1 MKNDLERVGNA
12 RGPNFCGSCYG
23 GLEPEGGCCNTCE
36 SVRQAY
42 LNRGWA
48 FSNPDSIEQCMAEH
62 WTDRIKDQMNEGCNL
77 SGRIRVKKVA
87 TNLQLNPG
95 RSYQAN
101 SLHSHELVPY
111 LRGDGQTH
119 DFGHMIHHFRIESD
133 DEYNPSKVVV
143 ADRIRKRLGVD
154 SNPLDETSRHFSKWK
169 RVCIPLKFSTRLIT
183 LFLLK
188 SPAQSK
194 TQYMFQYFVKVV
206 ATEFHSLDPFPSHM
220 NGQQMPQDR
229 LMQIN
234 SHQYSVSSYIRDVS
248 QRAHITNDEGIE
260 LTHGLDAMPGTPIQH
275 IKTSFIHYAQ
285 PGLFIGVDVS
295 PMRVVHTEK
304 HKPFAHFLTT

>member
-1 MKNDLERVGNA
+1 MILPLLAIDMKNDLEKVGKT
-12 RGPNFCGSCYG
+12 RGSNFCGSCYG

-87 TNLQLNPG
+87 TNLQMSPG

-101 SLHSHELVPY
+101 ALHSHELVPY

-154 SNPLDETSRHFSKWK
+154 SNPLDETSRHFTKWK
-169 RVCIPLKFSTRLIT
+169 RVCIALQFSTRLIT
-183 LFLLK
+183 L
-188 SPAQSK
+188 
-194 TQYMFQYFVKVV
+194 
-206 ATEFHSLDPFPSHM
+206 
-220 NGQQMPQDR
+220 
-229 LMQIN
+229 
-234 SHQYSVSSYIRDVS
+234 SY
-248 QRAHITNDEGIE
+248 
-260 LTHGLDAMPGTPIQH
+260 
-275 IKTSFIHYAQ
+275 
-285 PGLFIGVDVS
+285 
-295 PMRVVHTEK
+295 
-304 HKPFAHFLTT
+304 